1 MLEKHATQGV
11 FYCVYNGGY
20 VLASSD
26 MLPAQER
33 KTNLI
38 PRAEKTKGKKK
49 PSKHMYFDCRTSNLS
64 ILHIVL

>member
-1 MLEKHATQGV
+1 MLEKHATPGV

-26 MLPAQER
+26 MLPAQEK

-38 PRAEKTKGKKK
+38 PRAEKTKGKG
-49 PSKHMYFDCRTSNLS
+49 SQQAYVF
-64 ILHIVL
+64 